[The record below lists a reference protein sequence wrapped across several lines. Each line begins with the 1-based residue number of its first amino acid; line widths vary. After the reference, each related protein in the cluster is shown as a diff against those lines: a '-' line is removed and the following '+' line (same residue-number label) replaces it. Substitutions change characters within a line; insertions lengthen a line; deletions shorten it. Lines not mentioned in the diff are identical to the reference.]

1 MIQLDGQKRKVY
13 IKFTEPN
20 FVTEI
25 LQSTN
30 GISEY
35 KHSSG
40 EISQVRLEAAGMGTR
55 RVRIANLPPEMSNSR
70 IRTALTPYG
79 AIQPINEETWSNNYR
94 YTVSNG
100 IRVIIMAL
108 KNTFPRA

>member
-1 MIQLDGQKRKVY
+1 M
-13 IKFTEPN
+13 KFTEHRL
-20 FVTEI
+20 VTEI

-30 GISEY
+30 GTSEY
-35 KHSSG
+35 KHGSG

-55 RVRIANLPPEMSNSR
+55 RVRITNLPPEMSSST

-79 AIQPINEETWSNNYR
+79 AIQSINEETWSNNYR
-94 YTVSNG
+94 YIVSSG

-108 KNTFPRA
+108 KNTFLRT